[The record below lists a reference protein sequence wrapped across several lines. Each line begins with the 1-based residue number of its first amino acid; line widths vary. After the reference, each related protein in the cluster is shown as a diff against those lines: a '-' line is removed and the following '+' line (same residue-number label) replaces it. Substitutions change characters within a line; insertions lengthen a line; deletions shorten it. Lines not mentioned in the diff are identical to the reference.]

1 MLSFQRAATETDRRG
16 RHFYAPTELPKRV
29 HGELS
34 PETVASLRAS
44 GKSGQ
49 KRIFTELS
57 ASLRVVP

>member
-16 RHFYAPTELPKRV
+16 RHFDAPTELPKRV

-44 GKSGQ
+44 GKTALCFGTGSD
-49 KRIFTELS
+49 LS
-57 ASLRVVP
+57 ERMQC